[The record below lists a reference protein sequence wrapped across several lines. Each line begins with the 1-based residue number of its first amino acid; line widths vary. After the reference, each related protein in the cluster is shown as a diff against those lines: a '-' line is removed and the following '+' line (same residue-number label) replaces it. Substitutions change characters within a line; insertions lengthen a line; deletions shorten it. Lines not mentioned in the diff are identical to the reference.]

1 MIKTGDKL
9 LCTNGNAC
17 YVAGEVYTV
26 GSFVNEKYFEL
37 MTGSSEEYWY
47 ATIDNDGIRVRFNS
61 TEDQYSDACFSKVD
75 SSEVN
80 SKQCA

>member
-17 YVAGEVYTV
+17 YVTGEVYTV
-26 GSFVNEKYFEL
+26 GKFVNGKYFEL

-47 ATIDNDGIRVRFNS
+47 ATIDNDGIHVRFNS
-61 TEDQYSDACFSKVD
+61 MEDEYSDAWFSKVD
-75 SSEVN
+75 SSRVK
-80 SKQCA
+80 SKRCA